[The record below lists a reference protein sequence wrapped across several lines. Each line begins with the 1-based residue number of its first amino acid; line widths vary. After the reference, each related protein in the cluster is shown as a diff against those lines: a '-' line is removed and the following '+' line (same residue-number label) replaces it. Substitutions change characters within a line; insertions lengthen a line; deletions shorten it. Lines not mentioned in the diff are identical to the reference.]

1 MDELKYQADERIMSE
16 FKTYKRKNVS
26 EMRPYIE
33 GEILDEVSVSHA
45 DLMQGIPKVGDMIA
59 RNPKDHNDQ
68 WLVSKVY
75 FEENFETR

>member
-59 RNPKDHNDQ
+59 RNP
-68 WLVSKVY
+68 
-75 FEENFETR
+75 